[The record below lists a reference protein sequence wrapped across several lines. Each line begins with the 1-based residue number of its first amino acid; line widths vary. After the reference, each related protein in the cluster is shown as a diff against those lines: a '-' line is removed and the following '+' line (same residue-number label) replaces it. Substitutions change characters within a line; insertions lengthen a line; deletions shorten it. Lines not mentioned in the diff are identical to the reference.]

1 MPSSSHYGFEAF
13 RLFSLVSLMLFF
25 VAPPS
30 AFVDWWM
37 ASNWICVR
45 SQISILP
52 CLVHHEIC
60 LDDASDI
67 HLIKTAEKMSLES
80 EAEEKVFFT
89 QAKMVWTQMLLK
101 SSSIPTFC
109 WLWPQLSCFY
119 MRLWLFWNFLYH
131 LGDSRLDRT
140 FLPRQVTGDENSPKR
155 ITKLNEISEE
165 FVAHFLIFNGVQ
177 TWH

>member
-1 MPSSSHYGFEAF
+1 MPSPSHYSFEAF

-30 AFVDWWM
+30 ASVGWWM

-89 QAKMVWTQMLLK
+89 QAKTVWTRMLLK
-101 SSSIPTFC
+101 SSSIQTFC
-109 WLWPQLSCFY
+109 WLRSQLSCFC
-119 MRLWLFWNFLYH
+119 MRLWLFCNFLYR
-131 LGDSRLDRT
+131 LGDLRWDRT
-140 FLPRQVTGDENSPKR
+140 LFSHDKYEWVTK
-155 ITKLNEISEE
+155 IHQNELQS
-165 FVAHFLIFNGVQ
+165 
-177 TWH
+177 

>member
-1 MPSSSHYGFEAF
+1 MPSPSHYGFEAF

-30 AFVDWWM
+30 ASVGWWM

-89 QAKMVWTQMLLK
+89 QAKTVWTRMLLK
-101 SSSIPTFC
+101 SSSIQTFC
-109 WLWPQLSCFY
+109 WLWSQLSCFC
-119 MRLWLFWNFLYH
+119 MRLWLFCNFLYR
-131 LGDSRLDRT
+131 LGDLRWDRT
-140 FLPRQVTGDENSPKR
+140 LFSHDKYEWVTK
-155 ITKLNEISEE
+155 IHQNELQS
-165 FVAHFLIFNGVQ
+165 
-177 TWH
+177 